1 MSHCYKIRH
10 FLLAVLTILTCLPA
24 SEIFGAAV
32 TDSLLARGNEYY
44 MQRQY
49 DMAEKYYSRILQ
61 LGYESYD
68 LYYNLGNTLYKQ
80 DKVAAAILYYEK
92 ALQLKPGD
100 DDTKHNL
107 TLANAKIVDKIDV
120 IPEFFMIRWVKA
132 LRGLFSPDQWA
143 VISLVLFIGGLS
155 GFTLFYFGH
164 HTGLRRT
171 GLNVGISLVFLTIL
185 SFLFMFGRIKSIKEH
200 SSGIIMAP
208 SVNARSSPDEQSTNV
223 FVLHEGT
230 KVMIRDSVQNWK
242 EIKIANGNTGWI
254 PAEAMEEI

>member
-1 MSHCYKIRH
+1 
-10 FLLAVLTILTCLPA
+10 LTVLTILTCLPP
-24 SEIFGAAV
+24 SEIFGADV

-44 MQRQY
+44 MQHQY

-80 DKVAAAILYYEK
+80 EKVAAAILYYEK

-107 TLANAKIVDKIDV
+107 TLANAKIVDKIDA

-143 VISLVLFIGGLS
+143 VICLVFFIGGLS
-155 GFTLFYFGH
+155 GFTLLYLGQH
-164 HTGLRRT
+164 PGLKRT
-171 GLNVGISLVFLTIL
+171 GLNVGISLAFLTIL
-185 SFLFMFGRIKSIKEH
+185 SFLFMFGRIKGIKER
-200 SSGIIMAP
+200 SSGIIMTP

-230 KVMIRDSVQNWK
+230 KVIIRDSVQNWK

-254 PAEAMEEI
+254 PEEALEEI

>member
-1 MSHCYKIRH
+1 
-10 FLLAVLTILTCLPA
+10 
-24 SEIFGAAV
+24 
-32 TDSLLARGNEYY
+32 
-44 MQRQY
+44 
-49 DMAEKYYSRILQ
+49 
-61 LGYESYD
+61 
-68 LYYNLGNTLYKQ
+68 
-80 DKVAAAILYYEK
+80 
-92 ALQLKPGD
+92 
-100 DDTKHNL
+100 
-107 TLANAKIVDKIDV
+107 
-120 IPEFFMIRWVKA
+120 MIRWVKA